1 MREDVPAGWRLQ
13 GRERPGLGYTLR
25 MMPVLLALWLMAE
38 RPPAAEAARAF
49 VEANQARLIRAYAD
63 FLSIPNHAA
72 DRENIRRNAEH
83 IRKLFQAA
91 GARTE
96 LIEADGANPAVYG
109 EVLVPGAQRTLMFY
123 AHYDGQPVI
132 PERWAD
138 SGPYSPVLRTAPVE
152 AGGRLLPLDQ
162 PRYGR
167 EWRLFARSASD
178 DKVSIF
184 ALWAALS
191 ALREA
196 GLRPRSNIK
205 FFFEGE
211 EEAGSPNLRAL
222 LEKAGDRLRGDVW
235 LMCDGSVHQSRA
247 QRIVL
252 GARGVATVEI
262 AVFGALRG
270 LHSGHY
276 GNWAQNPAM
285 QLARLLASMTDG
297 EGRVLVQGFYDD
309 VVPLTE
315 SERRAVAEIPIVDG
329 ELKEELGLGSTQ
341 PFGGLLR
348 ESIYL
353 PSLNVR
359 GIESGGTGAR
369 AANEVPPVARASLDL
384 RLVKGVDGRKQAE
397 RVAAHVRAQGYHVIE
412 GRDPTREERLRH
424 GKIARID
431 IRPGYNALRTPLDL
445 PIVQEIVAVARAVR
459 PPVYVEPSFGG
470 SLPLAVFEEVTKA
483 PLVIVPISNH
493 DDSQHTHNENI
504 RLGNLW
510 DGIELYAALLAM

>member
-1 MREDVPAGWRLQ
+1 
-13 GRERPGLGYTLR
+13 
-25 MMPVLLALWLMAE
+25 MMLALMALLVAAE
-38 RPPAAEAARAF
+38 RPPAAEAARRF
-49 VEANQARLIRAYAD
+49 HEANQARLVREYAEW
-63 FLSIPNHAA
+63 LSIPNVAS
-72 DRENIRRNAEH
+72 DKPNIRRNAEL
-83 IRKLFQAA
+83 IARKFAEA
-91 GARTE
+91 GARTA
-96 LIEADGANPAVYG
+96 LIETEGANPAVYG
-109 EVLVPGAQRTLMFY
+109 EIQAPGAQRTLMFY

-132 PERWAD
+132 PQRWAD
-138 SGPYSPVLRTAPVE
+138 SGPYDPVLRTAPVE
-152 AGGRLLPLDQ
+152 AGGKLLPLHQ
-162 PRYGR
+162 SRYDR

-184 ALWAALS
+184 ALWAVLM

-196 GLRPRSNIK
+196 GIQPRSNIR

-211 EEAGSPNLRAL
+211 EEAGSPHLRAL
-222 LEKAGDRLRGDVW
+222 LEKAAERLRGDVW
-235 LMCDGSVHQSRA
+235 LICDGSVHPSRN

-262 AVFGALRG
+262 TVFGAVRG

-276 GNWAQNPAM
+276 GNWAPNPAM

-297 EGRVLVQGFYDD
+297 EGRVLIPGFYDD

-315 SERRAVAEIPIVDG
+315 AERHALEQIPIVD
-329 ELKEELGLGSTQ
+329 EALKKEMGLGGTQ

-348 ESIYL
+348 ESIYQ

-359 GIESGGTGAR
+359 GIESGGTGPR
-369 AANEVPPVARASLDL
+369 AANEVPAVARASLDL
-384 RLVKGVDGRKQAE
+384 RLVQGVDGRTQAR
-397 RVAAHVRAQGYHVIE
+397 RVVEHIRAQGFYVLE
-412 GRDPTREERLRH
+412 GRDPTAEERLRYA
-424 GKIARID
+424 KIARADID
-431 IRPGYNALRTPLDL
+431 PGYNALRTPFEL
-445 PIVQEIVAVARAVR
+445 PIVQEITAVARSVR
-459 PPVYVEPSFGG
+459 EPVYVEPSFGG
-470 SLPLAVFEEVTKA
+470 SLPLVVFQQAAPA

>member
-1 MREDVPAGWRLQ
+1 M
-13 GRERPGLGYTLR
+13 TLA
-25 MMPVLLALWLMAE
+25 LLALLLAAGE
-38 RPPAAEAARAF
+38 RPPTAEAARRYR
-49 VEANQARLIRAYAD
+49 EANEARLIRAYAEL
-63 FLSIPNHAA
+63 LSIPNVAS
-72 DRENIRRNAEH
+72 DRPNIRRNAEH
-83 IRKLFQAA
+83 IARLFAAA

-96 LIEADGANPAVYG
+96 LIEVDGANPAVYG
-109 EVLVPGAQRTLMFY
+109 EILTPGARRTLMFY

-152 AGGRLLPLDQ
+152 AGGKLLGLDQ
-162 PRYGR
+162 PRYDR

-191 ALREA
+191 ALQEA
-196 GLRPRSNIK
+196 GLRPRSNIR

-211 EEAGSPNLRAL
+211 EEAGSTNLRAL

-235 LMCDGSVHQSRA
+235 VMCDGSVHQSRN

-252 GARGVATVEI
+252 GARGVAGVEI
-262 AVFGALRG
+262 AVYGARRG

-297 EGRVLVQGFYDD
+297 EGRVLIRGFYDD

-315 SERRAVAEIPIVDG
+315 EERRALEQIPVVDE
-329 ELKEELGLGSTQ
+329 ELRKELGLGSTQ

-348 ESIYL
+348 ESIYQ
-353 PSLNVR
+353 PSLNIR
-359 GIESGGTGAR
+359 GVESGGTGAR
-369 AANEVPPVARASLDL
+369 AANEVPAVARASLDL

-397 RVAAHVRAQGYHVIE
+397 RVAAHIRAQGFHVIE
-412 GRDPTREERLRH
+412 GRDPTEEERQRH
-424 GKIARID
+424 SKIARVDID
-431 IRPGYNALRTPLDL
+431 PGYNALRTPMSL
-445 PIVQEIVAVARAVR
+445 PIVQEILAVARSVR

-470 SLPLAVFEEVTKA
+470 SLPLVVFEQVTKA

-504 RLGNLW
+504 RLSNLW

>member
-1 MREDVPAGWRLQ
+1 M
-13 GRERPGLGYTLR
+13 TLA
-25 MMPVLLALWLMAE
+25 LLALLLAAGE
-38 RPPAAEAARAF
+38 RPPAAEAARRF
-49 VEANQARLIRAYAD
+49 REANEARLVREYAE
-63 FLSIPNHAA
+63 FLSIPNAA
-72 DRENIRRNAEH
+72 SDKPNIRRNAGH
-83 IRKLFQAA
+83 IARLFASA
-91 GARTE
+91 GARVE
-96 LIEADGANPAVYG
+96 LIESEGANPAVYG
-109 EVLVPGAQRTLMFY
+109 ELLVPGAQRTLMFY

-138 SGPYSPVLRTAPVE
+138 SGPYAPVLRTAPVE
-152 AGGRLLPLDQ
+152 AGGRLLPLAQ
-162 PRYGR
+162 PRYDR

-196 GLRPRSNIK
+196 GVRPRSNIR

-222 LEKAGDRLRGDVW
+222 LGKAGDRLRGDVW
-235 LMCDGSVHQSRA
+235 VMCDGSVHQSRH

-285 QLARLLASMTDG
+285 LLARLLASMTDG
-297 EGRVLVQGFYDD
+297 EGRALIRGFYDD
-309 VVPLTE
+309 VIPL
-315 SERRAVAEIPIVDG
+315 SAAERAALEQIPVVD
-329 ELKEELGLGSTQ
+329 EDLKKELGLGSTL

-348 ESIYL
+348 ESIYQ

-369 AANEVPPVARASLDL
+369 AANEVPAVARASLDL
-384 RLVKGVDGRKQAE
+384 RLVKGVDGRRQAE
-397 RVAAHVRAQGYHVIE
+397 RVVAHIRAQGFHVIE
-412 GRDPTREERLRH
+412 GRDPTTEERLRH
-424 GKIARID
+424 AKIARVDID
-431 IRPGYNALRTPLDL
+431 PGYNALRTPMNL
-445 PIVQEIVAVARAVR
+445 PIVQEILAVARSVR
-459 PPVYVEPSFGG
+459 EPVYIEPSFGG
-470 SLPLAVFEEVTKA
+470 SLPLVVFEQVTGA

>member
-1 MREDVPAGWRLQ
+1 MTPA
-13 GRERPGLGYTLR
+13 
-25 MMPVLLALWLMAE
+25 LLALLLFAE
-38 RPPAAEAARAF
+38 RPPAAEAARRF
-49 VEANQARLIRAYAD
+49 REANEARLVREYAAL
-63 FLSIPNHAA
+63 LSIPNVAS
-72 DRENIRRNAEH
+72 DTPNIRRNAEH
-83 IRKLFQAA
+83 IARMFASA
-91 GARTE
+91 GAKTE
-96 LIEADGANPAVYG
+96 LIEAEGASPAVYA
-109 EVLVPGAQRTLMFY
+109 EVNVPGAARTLLFY

-132 PERWAD
+132 PERWAG
-138 SGPYSPVLRTAPVE
+138 SGPWEPVLRTAPVE
-152 AGGRLLPLDQ
+152 AGGRPLALEQ
-162 PRYGR
+162 PAYDR

-178 DKVSIF
+178 DKVSVF
-184 ALWAALS
+184 ALWAALA

-196 GLRPRSNIK
+196 GIQPRSNLR

-211 EEAGSPNLRAL
+211 EEAGSPHLRAL
-222 LEKAGDRLRGDVW
+222 LEKAGERLRGDVW
-235 LMCDGSVHQSRA
+235 VMCDGSVHPSRR

-262 AVFGALRG
+262 AVFGARRG

-276 GNWAQNPAM
+276 GNWARNPAM
-285 QLARLLASMTDG
+285 DLARLLASMTDG
-297 EGRVLVQGFYDD
+297 EGRVLIQGFYDD
-309 VVPLTE
+309 AVPLTLA
-315 SERRAVAEIPIVDG
+315 EREALERIPAADE
-329 ELKEELGLGSTQ
+329 ELKRELGMAGTQ

-348 ESIYL
+348 ESIYR

-359 GIESGGTGAR
+359 GLESGGVGER

-384 RLVKGVDGRKQAE
+384 RLVKGVDGRRQAE
-397 RVAAHVRAQGYHVIE
+397 RVAAHIRAQGFHVVE
-412 GRDPTREERLRH
+412 GRDPTEEERLRH
-424 GKIARID
+424 AKIARVD

-445 PIVQEIVAVARAVR
+445 PIVQEILRIAEAVR

-470 SLPLAVFEEVTKA
+470 SLPLVVFEEVTRA

>member
-1 MREDVPAGWRLQ
+1 M
-13 GRERPGLGYTLR
+13 TLA
-25 MMPVLLALWLMAE
+25 LLALLLAAGE
-38 RPPAAEAARAF
+38 RPPAAEAARRYR
-49 VEANQARLIRAYAD
+49 EANEARLIRAYAEL
-63 FLSIPNHAA
+63 LSIPNVAS
-72 DRENIRRNAEH
+72 DKPNIRRNAEH
-83 IRKLFQAA
+83 IARMFAEA

-96 LIEADGANPAVYG
+96 LIEAEGANPAVYG
-109 EVLVPGAQRTLMFY
+109 EILTPGARRTLMFY

-152 AGGRLLPLDQ
+152 AGGKLLGLDQ
-162 PRYGR
+162 PRYDR

-191 ALREA
+191 ALQEA
-196 GLRPRSNIK
+196 GLRPRSNIR

-211 EEAGSPNLRAL
+211 EEAGSTNLRAL

-235 LMCDGSVHQSRA
+235 VMCDGSVHQSRN

-252 GARGVATVEI
+252 GARGVAGVEI
-262 AVFGALRG
+262 AVYGARRG

-297 EGRVLVQGFYDD
+297 EGRVLIRGFYDD

-315 SERRAVAEIPIVDG
+315 EERRALEQVPVVD
-329 ELKEELGLGSTQ
+329 EALRKELGLGSTQ

-348 ESIYL
+348 ESIYQ
-353 PSLNVR
+353 PSLNIR
-359 GIESGGTGAR
+359 GVESGGTGAR
-369 AANEVPPVARASLDL
+369 AANEVPAVARASLDL

-397 RVAAHVRAQGYHVIE
+397 RVAAHIRAQGFHVIE
-412 GRDPTREERLRH
+412 GRDPTEEERQRH
-424 GKIARID
+424 AKIARVDID
-431 IRPGYNALRTPLDL
+431 PGYNALRTPMSL
-445 PIVQEIVAVARAVR
+445 PIVQEILAVARSVR

-470 SLPLAVFEEVTKA
+470 SLPLVVFEQVTKA